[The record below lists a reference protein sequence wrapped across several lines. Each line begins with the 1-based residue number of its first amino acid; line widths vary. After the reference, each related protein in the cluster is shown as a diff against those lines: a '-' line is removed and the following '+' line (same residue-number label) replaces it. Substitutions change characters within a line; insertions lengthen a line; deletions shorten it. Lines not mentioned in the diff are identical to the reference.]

1 LPICENLI
9 VITAALR
16 AASVVRD
23 MCPTANPDYEPI
35 YLAVGGKWW
44 IFDNPAAQ
52 YMRPFHE

>member
-1 LPICENLI
+1 
-9 VITAALR
+9 
-16 AASVVRD
+16 